1 MLKVFVAVL
10 ALLAGAKILAQDLLY
25 RDSAQEALLS
35 AYRDRAIAACQST
48 PTPTGD
54 LPLWTRPA
62 SVDLVIGRSDV
73 DVRIWQ
79 LDSERWP
86 ARFRHPHV
94 VLTLNEAT
102 APVCRYD
109 VIEGRSYVTA
119 T

>member
-1 MLKVFVAVL
+1 MLKALVVAL
-10 ALLAGAKILAQDLLY
+10 ALLAGAKILAQDRLY
-25 RDSAQEALLS
+25 REGAQEALLS

-48 PTPTGD
+48 PTPAGT
-54 LPLWTRPA
+54 LPLWTRPS
-62 SVDLVIGRSDV
+62 SVDVVIGRSDV

-94 VLTLNEAT
+94 VLTLDEAS

-109 VIEGRSYVTA
+109 VIEGRAYVTA
-119 T
+119 M